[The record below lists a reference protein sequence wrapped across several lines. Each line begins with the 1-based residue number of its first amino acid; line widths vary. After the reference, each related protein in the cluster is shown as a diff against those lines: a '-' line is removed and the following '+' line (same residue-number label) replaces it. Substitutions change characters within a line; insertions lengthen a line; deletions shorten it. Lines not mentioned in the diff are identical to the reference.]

1 VEIKLVRTYRGER
14 CGGSQRSKI
23 GRRRD
28 DHGREANGCGGG
40 GVDGRLDAG
49 EGHWVIEAGAEI
61 GSRSFI

>member
-14 CGGSQRSKI
+14 YGGSQRSKI

-28 DHGREANGCGGG
+28 DHGREASGCGG
-40 GVDGRLDAG
+40 
-49 EGHWVIEAGAEI
+49 HWVVEAGAEM